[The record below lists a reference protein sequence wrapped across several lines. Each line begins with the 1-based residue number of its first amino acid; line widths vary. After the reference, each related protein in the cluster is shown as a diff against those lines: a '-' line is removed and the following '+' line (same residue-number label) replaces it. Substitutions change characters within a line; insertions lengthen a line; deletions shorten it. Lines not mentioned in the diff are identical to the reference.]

1 MPELKVDSPVAIKT
15 PKPEEPDYLS
25 KLGTAKTSG
34 EIADIATDIQREI
47 GTAQQELGGK
57 ESQFFGDVFGAAK
70 AKKKEFKEFEPTKE
84 NFKDLAGLYSI
95 LTTVAF
101 MTGGRG
107 RYSGMNT
114 LSNMTGAMEGY
125 RKGRKDIFDKE
136 LKEWEKNFQEIK
148 AWNENINSEL
158 KNGLELYAKNP
169 AAGIEA
175 LRQTGAKEPDG
186 MLNTLI
192 KQNRLMDAYKFSQ
205 DRLKQV
211 QHAEDLVLR
220 KREQSAKATQ
230 QQFMV
235 QRSINALGGVSSA
248 LENIGQLPSGTTT
261 EILPNLTT
269 KDGMANFV
277 RNFGGRKLSKREAQA
292 METLFTGVT
301 RNLAQIEASGAATGL
316 VGLSTQMEK
325 LIPKA
330 GQSVTTTALQLA
342 DIKRVAVENMKPL
355 VESGLMPKQQADVA
369 RQLIERVERAIP
381 YTVEDV
387 IQAQFGGRKTLAQSG
402 AEKATK
408 PPEFKTDKEA
418 QDAVNNGDIPEGVV
432 IINGRRARVTKD

>member
-1 MPELKVDSPVAIKT
+1 
-15 PKPEEPDYLS
+15 
-25 KLGTAKTSG
+25 
-34 EIADIATDIQREI
+34 
-47 GTAQQELGGK
+47 
-57 ESQFFGDVFGAAK
+57 
-70 AKKKEFKEFEPTKE
+70 
-84 NFKDLAGLYSI
+84 
-95 LTTVAF
+95 
-101 MTGGRG
+101 
-107 RYSGMNT
+107 
-114 LSNMTGAMEGY
+114 
-125 RKGRKDIFDKE
+125 
-136 LKEWEKNFQEIK
+136 
-148 AWNENINSEL
+148 
-158 KNGLELYAKNP
+158 
-169 AAGIEA
+169 
-175 LRQTGAKEPDG
+175 
-186 MLNTLI
+186 
-192 KQNRLMDAYKFSQ
+192 MDAYKFSQ

-220 KREQSAKATQ
+220 KREQSVKATQ

-369 RQLIERVERAIP
+369 RQLIERVERAVP